1 MGSLQLYTKSWIPAS
16 GSVPPSLSF
25 PPYWVPEA
33 NGGSGSG
40 KTMTHLERSQSC
52 RPSPRAPTGGWGGK
66 KKLAVGSFPEAP
78 FVRRS
83 LGLRLLVALGLEKA
97 PPF

>member
-16 GSVPPSLSF
+16 VPPSLSF
-25 PPYWVPEA
+25 PSYWIPEA

-52 RPSPRAPTGGWGGK
+52 RPSPRAPTGGWGGEK
-66 KKLAVGSFPEAP
+66 KSWRWAVFQ
-78 FVRRS
+78 
-83 LGLRLLVALGLEKA
+83 RLLLLGAL
-97 PPF
+97 